1 MCHHPTRAVGLEHGA
16 AHDDDHD
23 EWTRRDFLVR
33 SGLAA
38 AGASVLFGAPGPAFA
53 ASARRHPGLVGAL
66 GALETDNVLVMV
78 QLAGGNDGLNTVVPV
93 TNDLYYNARPD
104 IAVAGADTLALG
116 DDFGLHRAME
126 PLHDLWGDGQMGIV
140 HSVGYDDHKMSH
152 FDGIDAWTTA
162 RTDNEGRTGW
172 TAEATYRLRTDED
185 RTSPPAVQVA
195 AAYPLFS
202 RGPGTEGPMTLSRP
216 EHLDRIVATG
226 GVHDVASLPSTP
238 AGQELAFLR
247 QVSNDADTYA
257 HAMQTAAAGTTNAVE
272 YPDETVGQSLAAV
285 ARLIKGR
292 LNTRVYLVRLGT
304 FDTHAGQ
311 PLRHHELLDTLAK
324 SLAAFY
330 RDLEATGDAGRTLTM
345 TFSEFGRRVNQNGS
359 FGTDHGT
366 AAPLFLFGPAVE
378 GGFHGQG
385 PALDNLDDNDNLKSS
400 TDFRSVY
407 ATVLRSWLGLSDVD
421 TAEILGGTYPSLGLL
436 SGSAPAMAGLAAASG
451 ADASTGP
458 LALGPPTPNPVR
470 GASAVRFSLPSASH
484 VDLDLYDMAGRRV
497 AVVAT
502 GQHAA
507 GDHLVRVDARGLAA
521 GTYVLRLASR
531 SGSATQTMTVV
542 R

>member
-1 MCHHPTRAVGLEHGA
+1 MCTHHHRAIGLEHGH

-53 ASARRHPGLVGAL
+53 ASAQRHPGLVGAL

-78 QLAGGNDGLNTVVPV
+78 QLVGGNDGLNTVVPV
-93 TNDLYYNARPD
+93 TNDLYYNARPQ
-104 IAVAGADTLALG
+104 IAIPGSDTLALDG
-116 DDFGLHRAME
+116 DFGFHSAMA
-126 PLHDLWGDGQMGIV
+126 PLLDLWGDGHLGIV
-140 HSVGYDDHKMSH
+140 QSVGYDDHKMSH
-152 FDGIDAWTTA
+152 FEGIDAWTTA
-162 RTDNEGRTGW
+162 RTDSEGRTGW
-172 TAEATYRLRTDED
+172 TAEATHQLREPGA
-185 RTSPPAVQVA
+185 TSPPAVQIA
-195 AAYPLFS
+195 ASYPLFS

-226 GVHDVASLPSTP
+226 GIYDTESLPSTP

-257 HAMQTAAAGTTNAVE
+257 HAMQVAAADTVNSVE
-272 YPDETVGQSLAAV
+272 YPDETLGQSLAGV
-285 ARLIKGR
+285 ARLIKGH
-292 LNTRVYLVRLGT
+292 LDTRVYLVRLGT
-304 FDTHAGQ
+304 FDTHSGQ

-330 RDLEATGDAGRTLTM
+330 ADLEVTGDAARTLTM

-359 FGTDHGT
+359 YGTDHGT
-366 AAPLFLFGPAVE
+366 AAPLFLFGPSVS
-378 GGFHGQG
+378 GGFHGG
-385 PALDNLDDNDNLKSS
+385 APDLGDVDANGNLKASV
-400 TDFRSVY
+400 DFRSVY
-407 ATVLRSWLGLSDVD
+407 ATVLRSWLGLDD
-421 TAEILGGTYPSLGLL
+421 TSTAQILGGAYPSLDLL
-436 SGSAPAMAGLAAASG
+436 STGAGAIAGRRAAS
-451 ADASTGP
+451 ATTSSTGP
-458 LALGPPTPNPVR
+458 LALAPPMPNPVR
-470 GASAVRFSLPSASH
+470 GSSALRFSLPSASH

-502 GQHAA
+502 GAHAA
-507 GDHLVRVDARGLAA
+507 GEHTARLDARDLAA
-521 GTYVLRLASR
+521 GTYVVHLVASA
-531 SGSATQTMTVV
+531 GSVTQTMTVV